1 MSITVAI
8 TTVLIASITGYGIA
22 KFKFRGRNLVFMMI
36 MATMMIPFEAIMI
49 PLYMVATSL
58 RMQDSYAGLIV
69 PFLVSAFGVF
79 QMRQY
84 LTTFPSEYLDASRV
98 DGLGEFGIF
107 WRIVF
112 PNCAPVIATLGIL
125 SFRGQWDNLLWP
137 LLVTQSEKM
146 KTIPLYI
153 SKFAEEKLT
162 DEGAMIFQSIS
173 SVVRLYMNHVK
184 VESMKQPLAYDL
196 YIFDMGKV
204 VIRDIEVIDKIAF
217 HYGFDLEQLLID
229 YDHYV
234 FPLMDGTIDSK
245 LYWSHVAHQFNIH
258 VEGDPLTEFF
268 NPVWN
273 DPVVGILERLRSV
286 GKRVVCG
293 SNTYAPH
300 WEWLRERGFLEVF
313 DKTYASHEMG
323 ISKPS
328 PQFFSKILESEGV
341 GPDKTLFIDDYE
353 ENIITAKNMGMDAI
367 RYAFD
372 NVLIE
377 FFSDLRENP

>member
-1 MSITVAI
+1 MDIHKNRFNWTGALIWAVLIITLIFTVMPLVFMVTSSLMERNQILRMPFSWIPETFRYQNYVKALEGNDGSWIFPRNIFNSLLVSITVAI

-22 KFKFRGRNLVFMMI
+22 KFKFKGRNLIFMMI

-49 PLYMVATSL
+49 PLYMVATGL
-58 RMQDSYAGLIV
+58 KMQDSYAGLIV

-162 DEGAMIFQSIS
+162 DEGAMMAAAVLASLPMFIMFAALSKYFIGGS
-173 SVVRLYMNHVK
+173 AVY
-184 VESMKQPLAYDL
+184 ESRK
-196 YIFDMGKV
+196 G
-204 VIRDIEVIDKIAF
+204 
-217 HYGFDLEQLLID
+217 
-229 YDHYV
+229 
-234 FPLMDGTIDSK
+234 
-245 LYWSHVAHQFNIH
+245 
-258 VEGDPLTEFF
+258 
-268 NPVWN
+268 
-273 DPVVGILERLRSV
+273 
-286 GKRVVCG
+286 
-293 SNTYAPH
+293 
-300 WEWLRERGFLEVF
+300 
-313 DKTYASHEMG
+313 
-323 ISKPS
+323 
-328 PQFFSKILESEGV
+328 
-341 GPDKTLFIDDYE
+341 
-353 ENIITAKNMGMDAI
+353 
-367 RYAFD
+367 
-372 NVLIE
+372 
-377 FFSDLRENP
+377 